1 MKKIYLFLLLFV
13 CSTVVNYAQNTG
25 GGTGGGG
32 GTGSA
37 GTTSSSSATGTGSGS
52 GVSDAQVVRSAASQ
66 QRAGASPAQ
75 IAGQLIKQGATPQQ
89 LQRLRGQYANQINK
103 AGMSGAVD
111 QGLRQAVDRS
121 RVNNEAGEAPAME
134 LATDEVGTEGDF
146 GEVTS
151 DDVDGTRSSRRR
163 GGYSDQIFG
172 RNIFN
177 NPNLTFAPNMNIATP
192 QNYVVG
198 PGDVL
203 VVDIY
208 GGSQENHRLTV
219 SPDGDVYV
227 PEFGPIQVSG
237 LQIRAAQ
244 NRIRAR
250 LGKFFQSS
258 DIRVTL
264 GQTRSI
270 QINVLGEV
278 RVPGTY
284 TLSSLS
290 TVYHAL
296 YRAGGISGLG
306 TLRNIK
312 LYRQGRLVTVVD
324 VYEFI
329 FNGRLAGNVRLED
342 NDVIQV
348 DTYDC
353 LVNISGHVKRPM
365 TYELRANESLSTLLK
380 YCGGFSSDAHK
391 TTVRVNRN
399 ADKMKNVFNVD
410 EFDFTSFKLRDGD
423 KVDVEAISDLYENM
437 VQINGAVARPGMYQ
451 LGERVYS
458 VKSLVERAEGLTPEA
473 MTTRAVLRRLKPNRT
488 QEVLSVNLEGIMNG
502 TEADLQL
509 QNEDILFIPTIA
521 EHQNRRTVTILGE
534 VVFPGPYEYAD
545 SMTIEDFILQA
556 GGLTYAA
563 STAKVDVSRQY
574 HDPSAT
580 DAGMELKKTFSFTI
594 DENFQFSND
603 KNFQLQPFDI
613 VQVRRS
619 PTYQDPITVTI
630 DGEVMFRGAYTMERK
645 NMRLSDLVKAAGGI
659 VEGADIRGARLERR
673 MNADEL
679 ARARAVVRM
688 ARQTA
693 TESGDSISLN
703 RLALRTHYPVGIHLD
718 EAINNPGTTQDI
730 ELMDGDQLVVPRFNH
745 TVRISGDVYI
755 PNTVAFEEGKGYKYY
770 VEQAG
775 GFGDRAKKK
784 NTYVVYQNGTMAMA
798 KKAKIEPGCEIIVP
812 TKAKRDNS
820 NLQQWLGIGTS
831 MASLATMIASIAN
844 LLK

>member
-1 MKKIYLFLLLFV
+1 
-13 CSTVVNYAQNTG
+13 
-25 GGTGGGG
+25 
-32 GTGSA
+32 
-37 GTTSSSSATGTGSGS
+37 
-52 GVSDAQVVRSAASQ
+52 
-66 QRAGASPAQ
+66 
-75 IAGQLIKQGATPQQ
+75 
-89 LQRLRGQYANQINK
+89 
-103 AGMSGAVD
+103 
-111 QGLRQAVDRS
+111 
-121 RVNNEAGEAPAME
+121 
-134 LATDEVGTEGDF
+134 
-146 GEVTS
+146 
-151 DDVDGTRSSRRR
+151 
-163 GGYSDQIFG
+163 
-172 RNIFN
+172 
-177 NPNLTFAPNMNIATP
+177 
-192 QNYVVG
+192 
-198 PGDVL
+198 
-203 VVDIY
+203 
-208 GGSQENHRLTV
+208 
-219 SPDGDVYV
+219 
-227 PEFGPIQVSG
+227 
-237 LQIRAAQ
+237 
-244 NRIRAR
+244 
-250 LGKFFQSS
+250 
-258 DIRVTL
+258 
-264 GQTRSI
+264 
-270 QINVLGEV
+270 
-278 RVPGTY
+278 
-284 TLSSLS
+284 
-290 TVYHAL
+290 
-296 YRAGGISGLG
+296 
-306 TLRNIK
+306 
-312 LYRQGRLVTVVD
+312 
-324 VYEFI
+324 
-329 FNGRLAGNVRLED
+329 
-342 NDVIQV
+342 
-348 DTYDC
+348 
-353 LVNISGHVKRPM
+353 
-365 TYELRANESLSTLLK
+365 
-380 YCGGFSSDAHK
+380 
-391 TTVRVNRN
+391 
-399 ADKMKNVFNVD
+399 
-410 EFDFTSFKLRDGD
+410 
-423 KVDVEAISDLYENM
+423 
-437 VQINGAVARPGMYQ
+437 
-451 LGERVYS
+451 
-458 VKSLVERAEGLTPEA
+458 

-693 TESGDSISLN
+693 TESGDSISLD

-812 TKAKRDNS
+812 TKAKRDSS